1 MALYI
6 VLYMAL
12 YGIYIWRYR
21 WHYILALQTG
31 AGKRR
36 AAWKGSSGMDFDFLN
51 EKQRQVVQ
59 ELDRNILLLASAG
72 TGKTN
77 TLSWRIVNIIDKKRA
92 VAEEIICLTFT
103 NKACNEMKQRISSVA
118 GVSGRGVTVRTFHGF
133 CYEILRWAAKG
144 QTDIAGDF
152 TVADETDCLEII
164 REISRG
170 LPWCRAHQENAM
182 QALINLIKEY
192 RGEYN
197 IFSDDRQADYEN
209 VLLRLKEE
217 KQQRI
222 NDAARQKGKPNQELV
237 MGFEAH
243 CGEVIAAYDGA
254 LLENHYVDFCDL
266 INGAYRVLQ
275 NEDSHRFW
283 QQRFKFWCVDEV
295 QDTSRLEYTI
305 LTKMFGSAN
314 LLLCG
319 DFFQTIYEWRG
330 SEPQLIY
337 DSFAREYYPVLM
349 VFHENYRSVRTL
361 LDASYGFLKNRFSQ
375 EVARLFR
382 EDAAAVSPEAGEK
395 IHYKRLNNT
404 YIEASWIYNRL
415 QELRPENLSRVCIL
429 TRANYYNKR
438 LSDFLAK
445 IQWQRRD
452 QLARGERQLPDFPL
466 DFMLVDDF
474 KFFRRQEIKDVV
486 AALRLIVNPQDSA
499 SLLRLVKRF
508 GRRIGPAA
516 VSQIQSEEYRAA
528 GIRITDFL
536 HPSAQKYGEPFEL
549 LLRALEEGRVVVFDV
564 EATGLDTAHDEII
577 QLAAIKLNMH
587 GEEQGRLVHY
597 VRAAG
602 RVGSSEE
609 VHHISDALLAEK
621 GIAPEKA
628 LGDFLDFAHG
638 CVVVGHNVV
647 FDLTILAS
655 QLARLGMEPLAISAF
670 YDTLD
675 IFRRFY
681 PRLANHKLE
690 FLGDYFHVGHKSSHD
705 AFDDICATGELLIY
719 GVKHNILPVRD
730 TRRSLMDRHIKK
742 FAPLAEAV
750 AYLRRR
756 LDNDKQRPGQMVVET
771 ITRLGINTYY
781 QREENRLEN
790 LRNLVR
796 QARQLDKEELSGYD
810 AMQSFLRL
818 TALSNTELD
827 LMLQEKP
834 RIPIITVHQAK
845 GSEFD
850 TVFMAGL
857 QEGVFP
863 SRNSLNS
870 LNSLNSPDGRGL
882 DEEARLFYV
891 GITRARQRLYLTA
904 ALERDAVP
912 CRFINAIPEK
922 YIEEE

>member
-1 MALYI
+1 
-6 VLYMAL
+6 
-12 YGIYIWRYR
+12 
-21 WHYILALQTG
+21 
-31 AGKRR
+31 
-36 AAWKGSSGMDFDFLN
+36 MDLDFLN
-51 EKQRQVVQ
+51 DKQRQVAQ

-77 TLSWRIVNIIDKKRA
+77 TLSCRIVNIIERKRA
-92 VAEEIICLTFT
+92 AAEEIVCLTFT
-103 NKACNEMKQRISSVA
+103 NKACNEMSQRIKSVA
-118 GVSGRGVTVRTFHGF
+118 GSRGRGVTVRTFHGF
-133 CYEILRWAAKG
+133 CYEILRWAAKR
-144 QTDIAGDF
+144 QTDVAGDF

-164 REISRG
+164 RG
-170 LPWCRAHQENAM
+170 LSCCKAHQENAM

-197 IFSDDRQADYEN
+197 IFSDNRQEDYEK

-222 NDAARQKGKPNQELV
+222 NDAARQKGRPNQELV
-237 MGFEAH
+237 MSFEAR
-243 CGEVIAAYDGA
+243 CGEIIGAYDSV

-266 INGAYRVLQ
+266 INGAYQVLQ
-275 NEDSHRFW
+275 DEENCRFW
-283 QQRFKFWCVDEV
+283 QRRFKFWCVDEV

-305 LTKMFGSAN
+305 LTKMFGTSN

-337 DSFAREYYPVLM
+337 EKFAREYYPVLM

-361 LDASYGFLKNRFSQ
+361 LDASYGFLKNRFPRQ
-375 EVARLFR
+375 VAGLFR
-382 EDAAAVSPEAGEK
+382 EDAAAMSPEEGGK
-395 IHYKRLNNT
+395 IHYKQLNNT
-404 YIEASWIYNRL
+404 YVEASWIYNKL
-415 QELRPENLSRVCIL
+415 QGLRPENLAGVCIL
-429 TRANYYNKR
+429 TRSNYYNRK
-438 LSDFLAK
+438 LSDFLAA
-445 IQWQRRD
+445 IQRQRRE
-452 QLARGERQLPDFPL
+452 QLARGERQQPDFPL

-474 KFFRRQEIKDVV
+474 KFFRRQEIKDVT
-486 AALRLIVNPQDSA
+486 AALRLILNPQDSA
-499 SLLRLVKRF
+499 GLLRLVKRF
-508 GRRIGPAA
+508 GRRIGAA
-516 VSQIQSEEYRAA
+516 TVEQIQSEEYRAA

-536 HPSAQKYGEPFEL
+536 HISSRKYGEPFEL
-549 LLRALEEGRVVVFDV
+549 LLRALEEGRAVVFDV

-577 QLAAIKLNMH
+577 QLAAVKLDIH
-587 GEEQGRLVHY
+587 GRERGRLVHY
-597 VRAAG
+597 VRAD
-602 RVGSSEE
+602 RSVGSSGE

-621 GIAPEKA
+621 GVEPVRA
-628 LGDFLDFAHG
+628 LGDFLAFADG
-638 CVVVGHNVV
+638 CVIVGHNVV

-681 PRLANHKLE
+681 PRLPNHKLE

-705 AFDDICATGELLIY
+705 AFDDICATGELLLY
-719 GVKHNILPVRD
+719 AVKHNIMPVRD
-730 TRRSLMDRHIKK
+730 VRRSLMGRHIKK
-742 FAPLAEAV
+742 FVPLAEAV
-750 AYLRRR
+750 DYLRRR
-756 LDNDKQRPGQMVVET
+756 LDSQRPGQMVVET
-771 ITRLGINTYY
+771 ITRLGINSYY
-781 QREENRLEN
+781 QREESRLEN
-790 LRNLVR
+790 LRNMVR
-796 QARQLDKEELSGYD
+796 QARRLDREELSSYD

-827 LMLQEKP
+827 LLLLEKP

-863 SRNSLNS
+863 SRNSLVS
-870 LNSLNSPDGRGL
+870 CSL

-891 GITRARQRLYLTA
+891 GITRARRRLFLTS
-904 ALERDAVP
+904 ALDRDAVP
-912 CRFINAIPEK
+912 CRFINAIPASC
-922 YIEEE
+922 IEEE

>member
-1 MALYI
+1 
-6 VLYMAL
+6 
-12 YGIYIWRYR
+12 
-21 WHYILALQTG
+21 
-31 AGKRR
+31 
-36 AAWKGSSGMDFDFLN
+36 MDFDFLN
-51 EKQRQVVQ
+51 EKQRQVVN

-77 TLSWRIVNIIDKKRA
+77 TLSCRIVNILERERA
-92 VAEEIICLTFT
+92 RAEEIICLTFT
-103 NKACNEMKQRISSVA
+103 NKACNEMKQRIASVA
-118 GVSGRGVTVRTFHGF
+118 GVRGRGVTVRTFHGF

-144 QTDIAGDF
+144 QTDVAGDF

-164 REISRG
+164 RG
-170 LPWCRAHQENAM
+170 LDYCQAHQENAL

-197 IFSDDRQADYEN
+197 IFSDDRQADYER

-222 NDAARQKGKPNQELV
+222 NDAARQKGRPNHDIV
-237 MGFEAH
+237 MMFEAH
-243 CGEVIAAYDGA
+243 CGEIVSQYDGR

-266 INGAYRVLQ
+266 INGAYQVLQ
-275 NEDSHRFW
+275 QEESCRFW
-283 QQRFKFWCVDEV
+283 QDRFRFWCVDEV
-295 QDTSRLEYTI
+295 QDTSRLEYAI
-305 LTKMFGSAN
+305 LTRMFGDSN

-337 DSFAREYYPVLM
+337 DRFARDYHPMLM

-361 LDASYGFLKNRFSQ
+361 LEASYGFLKNRFPEQ
-375 EVARLFR
+375 VAGLFR
-382 EDAAAVSPEAGEK
+382 EDAAAMSEEQGEK
-395 IHYKRLNNT
+395 IHYRQLNST
-404 YIEASWIYNRL
+404 YVEASWIYNQL
-415 QELRPENLSRVCIL
+415 QKLQPEDLSRVCVL
-429 TRANYYNKR
+429 TRSNYYNQK
-438 LSDFLAK
+438 LSDY
-445 IQWQRRD
+445 
-452 QLARGERQLPDFPL
+452 LARIRQQRQEQFELGQRDEADFPL
-466 DFMLVDDF
+466 DFMLVEEF

-486 AALRLIVNPQDSA
+486 AALRLVINPQDAS

-508 GRRIGPAA
+508 GRRIGPAT

-536 HPSAQKYGEPFEL
+536 HASAQKYGEPFEM
-549 LLRALEEGRVVVFDV
+549 LLRALEQGEVVVFDV
-564 EATGLDTAHDEII
+564 EATGLDTARDEII
-577 QLAAIKLNMH
+577 QLAAIKLDM
-587 GEEQGRLVHY
+587 QGRELDRLVHY
-597 VRAAG
+597 VRAS
-602 RVGSSEE
+602 RPVGQSEA
-609 VHHISDALLAEK
+609 VHHISDAKLLAE
-621 GIAPEKA
+621 GIEPEKA
-628 LGDFLDFAHG
+628 LQDFLDFARG

-655 QLARLGMEPLAISAF
+655 QLARLGLKPLEILAF

-681 PRLANHKLE
+681 PQLPNHKLE
-690 FLGDYFHVGHKSSHD
+690 FLGEHFHVGHKSTHD
-705 AFDDICATGELLIY
+705 AFDDICATGEILLY
-719 GVKHNILPVRD
+719 AVKHDILPVRD
-730 TRRSLMDRHIKK
+730 VRRSLISRHIRN

-750 AYLRRR
+750 NGLRCK
-756 LDNDKQRPGQMVVET
+756 LADMRPGRMVVET
-771 ITRLGINTYY
+771 ITRLGIDKYY
-781 QREENRLEN
+781 QREPGRMEN

-796 QARQLDKEELSGYD
+796 QARQLDKAELSGYD
-810 AMQSFLRL
+810 AMQGFLRL
-818 TALSNTELD
+818 TSLSNTELD

-863 SRNSLNS
+863 SKISLANES
-870 LNSLNSPDGRGL
+870 L

-904 ALERDAVP
+904 AIERGSVP
-912 CRFINAIPEK
+912 CRFINAIPDEFLDR
-922 YIEEE
+922 EL